1 MNKVKTKRLP
11 SAFALVVLLKF
22 DNIIRGATNDF
33 TELFQRDHGDVFAL
47 LQRI

>member
-11 SAFALVVLLKF
+11 SAFALVVLLEF
-22 DNIIRGATNDF
+22 DDIIRGATNDF
-33 TELFQRDHGDVFAL
+33 AELFQCDHGDVFAL